1 MKTTNKDK
9 KKMPQQTSS
18 KKKDTRK
25 QKPRQ
30 PLLLTAKSLRWL
42 WLLPVVALVAVA
54 VALLTFESD
63 FLFRV
68 QEFNLFLYTPLFF
81 KQQMVVSGGLLTYVG
96 TYFTQFFY
104 HQWMG
109 VALLCL
115 WWLLL
120 MWVLKRTF
128 NIPAKWALAV
138 LIPIALLLITDVD
151 LGYWLYYLKLRGHFF
166 VATIGTTAAVSLAWA
181 YRSLPK
187 RFFLRTI
194 FIAFAVAAGYPFLG
208 FYALLAALLMAVL
221 AWRLDDYKP
230 LRSGIDT
237 LIALM
242 AIGLIPYIY
251 YQALYYQ
258 TNLANIYYTALPMYR
273 IDQDYMEYYIPF
285 YLLVA
290 VLVVMAALY
299 RRQRQSDVKRPLL
312 WAMAQ
317 LVLAAI
323 LIGSVYHFW
332 YKDENFHTEL
342 SMYRDSD
349 NHQWENI
356 LTTYRNHDSNPSRL
370 MWMMKNLALS
380 RLGRQ
385 ADEMYHYRNGDA
397 PLNTPFTARMAQ
409 CGGKQLYYNYG
420 LLNYCYRWCLEDGVE
435 YGWRIDYYKFMLKCS
450 LMNGEYVVAQKYI
463 DILSQ
468 TKYYRDW
475 AKKYEAYIKN
485 PALIKKDKEFST
497 IMHLMPPI
505 NELTSDQALVEIFLI
520 NHFSTHDS
528 DDPAFQEQAM
538 IFALQTK
545 DIQTFWS
552 RFFRYA
558 PLMKDKH
565 MPVHIQEA
573 AYLYGHLENKIDIS
587 HMPFDKEVVDSYNDF
602 MAAAQ
607 QYRNMTEEE
616 MKPLMY
622 NRFGGTFYYEY
633 FFTRDQKSY

>member
-9 KKMPQQTSS
+9 KKMPQQASS

-30 PLLLTAKSLRWL
+30 PLLLTAKSLRWF

-181 YRSLPK
+181 YRSLPN

-194 FIAFAVAAGYPFLG
+194 FIVFAVAAGYPFLG

-221 AWRLDDYKP
+221 AWRLDDYRP

-237 LIALM
+237 LTALM
-242 AIGLIPYIY
+242 AIGLVPYIY

-317 LVLAAI
+317 LVLSAI

-356 LTTYRNHDSNPSRL
+356 LTTYRNHDSNPSRT

-397 PLNTPFTARMAQ
+397 P
-409 CGGKQLYYNYG
+409 
-420 LLNYCYRWCLEDGVE
+420 
-435 YGWRIDYYKFMLKCS
+435 
-450 LMNGEYVVAQKYI
+450 
-463 DILSQ
+463 
-468 TKYYRDW
+468 
-475 AKKYEAYIKN
+475 
-485 PALIKKDKEFST
+485 
-497 IMHLMPPI
+497 
-505 NELTSDQALVEIFLI
+505 
-520 NHFSTHDS
+520 
-528 DDPAFQEQAM
+528 
-538 IFALQTK
+538 
-545 DIQTFWS
+545 
-552 RFFRYA
+552 
-558 PLMKDKH
+558 
-565 MPVHIQEA
+565 
-573 AYLYGHLENKIDIS
+573 
-587 HMPFDKEVVDSYNDF
+587 
-602 MAAAQ
+602 
-607 QYRNMTEEE
+607 
-616 MKPLMY
+616 
-622 NRFGGTFYYEY
+622 
-633 FFTRDQKSY
+633 